1 VFVGIEPGETRI
13 AGFYALSS
21 FSIGL
26 NLLPQHLGAK
36 LPAYPNVPAALIGRL
51 ARHIAYKGRD
61 VGEILLANA
70 LRRIARAGR
79 AIDVHVVVVDA
90 KDENAKSFYRRYGFI
105 ELAGDPRRLILPVT
119 SIAQTLDV

>member
-1 VFVGIEPGETRI
+1 
-13 AGFYALSS
+13 
-21 FSIGL
+21 
-26 NLLPQHLGAK
+26 
-36 LPAYPNVPAALIGRL
+36 
-51 ARHIAYKGRD
+51 